1 MWIFSFFSPSSEKW
15 FYNGD
20 FFLFQVSQDFFFFF
34 AFQPTTGEQGLL
46 FDTFSEDIKIAAL
59 DSMWVRNCVDDCE
72 MDKSVLTK
80 RT

>member
-1 MWIFSFFSPSSEKW
+1 MILQWRFFSFPS
-15 FYNGD
+15 FTG
-20 FFLFQVSQDFFFFF
+20 LFFFF